1 MRIARTV
8 RYYLRSSVFLN
19 ALDRTAWWNI
29 EGESSVSSAALRSLR
44 WLTWKLVSVF
54 VPSVTSEMI
63 ITSAS
68 PVGMIVLLA
77 RVQQHVLLVII
88 LSCRRAGLW
97 LLMVLAAV
105 LLNYFMMIRKVLFAR
120 NAIVAA

>member
-1 MRIARTV
+1 M
-8 RYYLRSSVFLN
+8 
-19 ALDRTAWWNI
+19 
-29 EGESSVSSAALRSLR
+29 SSAALRSLR